1 MEAIYNFLKEN
12 ECLDEHIGS
21 VEDLD
26 AELNNGLKLCYEFD
40 GVTIIVTK

>member
-12 ECLDEHIGS
+12 ECLDERIGS

-26 AELNNGLKLCYEFD
+26 AELNNGLKISCEFD
-40 GVTIIVTK
+40 GVTIVVTK